1 METQP
6 TSLVP
11 EEKNKSKAARIIKTA
26 KHGVRYEERA
36 KLVDKNK
43 IYSPAEAI
51 GLLKKTSY
59 AKFDASVQAHF
70 RLGIDPAKNEQQV
83 RLAIA
88 LPNGTGK
95 EIKVLLFSRE
105 AVKSAD
111 ILADE
116 AMVGKIETGQVKP
129 GRDFQAVVAT
139 PEFMPKIARLGK
151 ILGPKGLMPNPRAG
165 TVSNDPAK
173 VIDRLKKG
181 QVEMKNEPTAPLIHA
196 AFGKVSFTE
205 EQLLENLKAVVNAL
219 KAARPAKTKGEFI
232 QSLSL
237 SSTMGMGIKVDL
249 SSLK

>member
-1 METQP
+1 MENN
-6 TSLVP
+6 
-11 EEKNKSKAARIIKTA
+11 EEKQVTPEVKPSRKQKVKKTV
-26 KHGVRYEERA
+26 KHGAKYEEKA

-59 AKFDASVQAHF
+59 AKFNASAQAHF

-83 RLAIA
+83 RVAVA

-116 AMVGKIETGQVKP
+116 AMVGKIETGVVKP

-151 ILGPKGLMPNPRAG
+151 VLGPKGLMPNPRAG

-173 VIDRLKKG
+173 VIERLKKG
-181 QVEMKNEPTAPLIHA
+181 QVEMKNEPAAPLIHA
-196 AFGKVSFTE
+196 AFGKVSLTD
-205 EQLLENLKAVVNAL
+205 EQLLENLKAVVTAL
-219 KAARPAKTKGEFI
+219 KAAKPAKTKGEFI

-237 SSTMGMGIKVDL
+237 SSTMGMGLKVDL